1 MDSLLS
7 RLQKPCLVGIYSMLL
22 WGGLCAENGTRDQSF
37 GMASG
42 DLSVGLKPS
51 HQAERE

>member
-1 MDSLLS
+1 M
-7 RLQKPCLVGIYSMLL
+7 YSMFL
-22 WGGLCAENGTRDQSF
+22 WGGLCAENGTRDQFF